1 MRKDRVLRT
10 VVIFQAICLI
20 VLTGLVV
27 VKMLP
32 LLQSDKDEPEAAPSG
47 ENGLIEHP
55 DPEGMDGQVVA
66 SVGGVPITRGEL
78 AKELYSLHGDAVLR
92 QMLVRRAVML
102 EADVQGIDVSKD
114 ELNLALAQ
122 AAEAYGGEEAYFE
135 AMQEQLGIS
144 KEQAMAELNHRLLLE
159 AIAVRE
165 AAVTEEEI
173 RDYLRQHPDY
183 GEPRRELHL
192 NWIVVASPSQAGD
205 LLTWLGDG
213 DGFAELAAAYSQDEY
228 TADSGGDLGF
238 IDEDDPFYD
247 AALLAEARNLQVGD
261 IAGPIFLEDGLYAV
275 VRLAGRRSNGG
286 IPPERVKEM
295 VRRELAL
302 QRVGSLSSLEEKL
315 LVSHEAAI
323 VK

>member
-27 VKMLP
+27 VKMMP
-32 LLQSDKDEPEAAPSG
+32 LLQAGKDEPDAAQSG
-47 ENGLIEHP
+47 ENGQVDHP
-55 DPEGMDGQVVA
+55 DSEGMDGQVVA
-66 SVGGVPITRGEL
+66 SIGGVPITRGEL
-78 AKELYSLHGDAVLR
+78 AEELYSLHGDAVLR

-102 EADVQGIDVSKD
+102 EAGVQGVGVSKD

-135 AMQEQLGIS
+135 AMREQLGMS
-144 KEQAMAELNHRLLLE
+144 KEQAIAELNHRLLLE

-165 AAVTEEEI
+165 TPVAEEEI
-173 RDYLRQHPDY
+173 QNYLRQHPDY
-183 GEPRRELHL
+183 GAPRREMHL
-192 NWIVVASPSQAGD
+192 NWIVISSPSQAED

-213 DGFAELAAAYSQDEY
+213 EGFAELASSYSRDEY

-238 IDEDDPFYD
+238 VEEDDPFYD
-247 AALLAEARNLQVGD
+247 PALLAEAGSLQVGD
-261 IAGPIFLEDGLYAV
+261 IAGPILLEDGLYAV
-275 VRLAGRRSNGG
+275 IRLVGRRSKGG
-286 IPPERVKEM
+286 IPPEQVKEA

-302 QRVGSLSSLEEKL
+302 QRIGSLSSLEEKL